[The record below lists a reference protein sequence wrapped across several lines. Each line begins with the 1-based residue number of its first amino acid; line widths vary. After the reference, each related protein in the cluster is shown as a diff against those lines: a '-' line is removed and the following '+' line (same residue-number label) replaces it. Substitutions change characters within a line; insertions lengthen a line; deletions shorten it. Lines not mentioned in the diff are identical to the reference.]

1 VPFIRP
7 ARKPKCGQ
15 PEGRQLSASV
25 LELGDHVEV
34 APVSLAQAREVAE
47 RQAVELAL
55 RRNRGRLGDAA
66 QELGISRVTLFAR

>member
-1 VPFIRP
+1 
-7 ARKPKCGQ
+7 
-15 PEGRQLSASV
+15 
-25 LELGDHVEV
+25 V